1 MTVPPLTFTLLR
13 QDGSARRGRLTTP
26 HGTVETPLF
35 MPVGTQGSVK
45 GMTPND
51 LKEIGAGI
59 ILANTYHL
67 YLRPGADMIAR
78 RGGLHR
84 FMGWDRPILT
94 DSGGFQ
100 VFSLGELRTI
110 TDDGV
115 AFRSHIDGSRHLF
128 TPELSVRV
136 QELLGSDI
144 AMCFDECP
152 PAGASRAQVKR
163 AVERTTRWGR
173 RCRDA
178 HTLETQAL
186 FGIVQGG
193 IFPDL
198 RRESAE
204 GLLELDFPGYA
215 LGGVSVG
222 EEKSATREI
231 MAYTAPLLPVER
243 PRYVMGIGTPEDLVE
258 GVAAGYDLFDCVMPT
273 RNGRNGMLFT
283 SFGRVNIK
291 RLDFAEDDSP
301 LDPECGCFVCRTFS
315 RAYLRHLFRAGELLA
330 LRLNSYHNLYYYCS
344 LMERIRQAI
353 DGGSFDRFRSEFH
366 RAWSMEAP

>member
-1 MTVPPLTFTLLR
+1 
-13 QDGSARRGRLTTP
+13 
-26 HGTVETPLF
+26 
-35 MPVGTQGSVK
+35 MPVGTQASVK
-45 GMTPND
+45 GLTPAD
-51 LKEIGAGI
+51 LEEIGAGI
-59 ILANTYHL
+59 VLANTYHL
-67 YLRPGADMIAR
+67 YLRPGAEAVAR

-84 FMGWDRPILT
+84 FMGWERPLLT

-115 AFRSHIDGSRHLF
+115 AFRSHIDGSRHFF
-128 TPELSVRV
+128 TPEVSMRV

-152 PAGASRAQVKR
+152 PAGAPYEAVRR
-163 AVERTTRWGR
+163 AVERTTAWGA

-178 HTLETQAL
+178 HRRGDQAL

-193 IFPDL
+193 VFPEL
-198 RRESAE
+198 RQVSAE
-204 GLLELDFPGYA
+204 ALRAMDFDGYA

-222 EEKSATREI
+222 EERQATWEV
-231 MAYTAPLLPVER
+231 MARTAPLLPEEK

-258 GVAAGYDLFDCVMPT
+258 GVASGYDLFDCVMPT

-291 RLDFAEDDSP
+291 RLEYAEDDGP

-315 RAYLRHLFRAGELLA
+315 RAYLRHLFRSGELLA
-330 LRLNSYHNLYYYCS
+330 LRLNSYHNLFYYCS
-344 LMERIRQAI
+344 LMARIREAI
-353 DGGSFDRFRSEFH
+353 EQGRFTEFRREFH
-366 RAWSMEAP
+366 RKRGSGDPA